1 MAFTVQNWAR
11 SSVSAAEPLVTLTGG
26 TVVGCFRQYNYRTT
40 DSPATVMASGY
51 FNSSVAYGGVGTE
64 VVTGDKVN
72 VYFATEGYYLE
83 LQLTASSGVITSTV
97 AEGSEVSASTTMT
110 AVQFDAMNVTPFQ
123 ILPAPGAGF
132 AYIAQ
137 GFMLSL
143 VYGGTQFANGGVI
156 GFQYGNT
163 AQLAGVECSG
173 TFVAATWAALTA
185 STIVTLLPV
194 TVNSATANIANLG
207 IFISNETAP
216 FINGTSATVIVTVKA
231 AVARTA

>member
-1 MAFTVQNWAR
+1 MALTVQNWAR
-11 SSVSAAEPLVTLTGG
+11 ASVSANEPIVTLTGG
-26 TVVGCFRQYNYRTT
+26 TKVGCFRQYNYYTA
-40 DSPATVMASGY
+40 DAQATVAASGY
-51 FNSSVAYGGVGTE
+51 FNGGVTGGG
-64 VVTGDKVN
+64 VSYDIVTGDYVN
-72 VYFATEGYYLE
+72 VYSTSNDTLVIYK
-83 LQLTASSGVITSTV
+83 LTNTSGVVTS
-97 AEGSEVSASTTMT
+97 EIYSGGIQASTTMT

-132 AYIAQ
+132 AYQ
-137 GFMLSL
+137 FLGGMLSL

-194 TVNSATANIANLG
+194 AVNSATANIANLG

-216 FINGTSATVIVTVKA
+216 FINGTNATVIVSVSA
-231 AVARTA
+231 NIVRTA